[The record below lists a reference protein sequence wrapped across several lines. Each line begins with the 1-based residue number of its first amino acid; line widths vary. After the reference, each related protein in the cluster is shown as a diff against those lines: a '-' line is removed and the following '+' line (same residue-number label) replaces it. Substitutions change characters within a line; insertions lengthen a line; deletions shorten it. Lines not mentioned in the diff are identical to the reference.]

1 MSVSLTLAVI
11 VSCVGS
17 GLIAGVFFAF
27 SSFVMP
33 ALWRLPAA
41 AAIAAMQ
48 TINQT
53 AVRPSFIVVLFGTAM
68 VSIAATVW
76 SLLDFSGASAGWMIG
91 GSVSYLLGVIGLTA
105 FYQVPLNEELARTLP
120 TSQDA
125 AGIWARY
132 VVRWSVG
139 NHIRAVAG
147 VAAAAAFAVAI
158 MVASR

>member
-1 MSVSLTLAVI
+1 MSVSLTVAVI
-11 VSCVGS
+11 VSGIGS
-17 GLIAGVFFAF
+17 GLIAGVYFAF

-41 AAIAAMQ
+41 AGIATMQ

-53 AVRPSFIVVLFGTAM
+53 AIRPSLIVVLFGTAM

-76 SLLDFSGASAGWMIG
+76 TLLDYSGSSGAWMIG

-105 FYQVPLNEELARTLP
+105 FYHVPLNDELARTLP

-125 AGIWARY
+125 PDIWARY
-132 VVRWSVG
+132 VLRWSVG
-139 NHIRAVAG
+139 NHIRTIAG
-147 VAAAAAFAVAI
+147 IAAAAAFAIAIVVA
-158 MVASR
+158 